1 MYIQNAIDGHFCAHT
16 VYVQEHCVE
25 SVAQVSGELAHVWWK
40 MAQVSLQMVQVS
52 LQMVQVWFWVGS
64 LRHWGA

>member
-40 MAQVSLQMVQVS
+40 MVQVS

>member
-25 SVAQVSGELAHVWWK
+25 SVAQVSGDLAHVWWK
-40 MAQVSLQMVQVS
+40 MAQVS